1 MDASARRSFPHV
13 HALFA
18 LTVFAAIVFT
28 PVVHAAH
35 PPFAR
40 REILLPRQGTLT
52 LTTTTITTTTS
63 VISDSFPTS
72 VPTLSSSSAILS
84 SVQSSPFSES
94 LVSSSSSSFSSL
106 DSLSSTISP
115 SQSSTSSQ
123 PSSSSSVSSTRST
136 SSSVQS
142 TTSSTWTVE
151 LTPSITFAFTNNFL
165 PTQATETSSSSSE
178 PSPSETASSNDVV
191 SAAAK
196 SGFWQNKGV
205 VAAVFVIVSL
215 AIVGVAIIIIIV
227 LLKRRSMRRQA
238 RLHDEIFENYN
249 EPDFRSDSPGPSINN
264 APMDAFA
271 RREIGYDNPS
281 PTLNTNLQTQPR
293 IIIPTSPIQHP
304 DYYNSSSRYTPPS
317 QMQPTAPPTR
327 GPEIRGST
335 GYQPSLDSFYGA
347 GTPVAYKPQP

>member
-18 LTVFAAIVFT
+18 LTVFAAVAFT
-28 PVVHAAH
+28 PGAQAAH
-35 PPFAR
+35 QPFAR
-40 REILLPRQGTLT
+40 RENLLPRQGTLT

-63 VISDSFPTS
+63 VISNSFATSAPT
-72 VPTLSSSSAILS
+72 PSSSSAILS
-84 SVQSSPFSES
+84 SVQPSPFSES
-94 LVSSSSSSFSSL
+94 IVSSSSSSFSSS
-106 DSLSSTISP
+106 DSLSSTVSS

-123 PSSSSSVSSTRST
+123 PPSSSSSVSSTRST

-142 TTSSTWTVE
+142 TTSSTRPVE

-178 PSPSETASSNDVV
+178 PSPSETVGSNDAV

-196 SGFWQNKGV
+196 SGFWQNKGI

-227 LLKRRSMRRQA
+227 LLKRRNMRREA
-238 RLHDEIFENYN
+238 RLHDEIFETYN
-249 EPDFRSDSPGPSINN
+249 EPEFRSDSPGPSINN

-271 RREIGYDNPS
+271 RREIGYSDNPS
-281 PTLNTNLQTQPR
+281 PTLNTNLQNQPR
-293 IIIPTSPIQHP
+293 IVIPTSPIQHP
-304 DYYNSSSRYTPPS
+304 DYYNAPSRYTPPS
-317 QMQPTAPPTR
+317 RMQPTAPP
-327 GPEIRGST
+327 EVRGST

-347 GTPVAYKPQP
+347 GSPVTYKPQP